1 MAIPSILAGGGL
13 DTPAPHLSNADAR
26 QIALVHYGLS
36 GDFKRFATEKD
47 DTFRIT
53 TQSGQAY
60 VLKIANPAEEPGEI
74 DLQIAL
80 LDHLEQRDGSIPCPR
95 VIADMNGKK
104 NFFYTAPD
112 GTERIVRLLT
122 YLDGTPLDG
131 TESSAT
137 ERKKIGNILARLRL
151 ALAGFTHPAQNRKL
165 AWDIQHLHEL
175 APLLEEIPDHTLRS
189 LLSEGLDRFK
199 KATHDLAQQRR
210 QVLHNDF
217 SRSNLVVDHSAA
229 EFVTGVIDFGD
240 AVETAIVID
249 VSTALLNQLPR
260 TATDDPFAAGRDILR
275 GYLSVA
281 DLTASEMDMLP
292 HLIMGRVI
300 ARALLSLWRA
310 QIFPQN
316 AEYILRNTEQG
327 WWQLKWF
334 ATRSDSQLRNELQ
347 KFQ

>member
-1 MAIPSILAGGGL
+1 M
-13 DTPAPHLSNADAR
+13 
-26 QIALVHYGLS
+26 
-36 GDFKRFATEKD
+36 
-47 DTFRIT
+47 
-53 TQSGQAY
+53 
-60 VLKIANPAEEPGEI
+60 
-74 DLQIAL
+74 
-80 LDHLEQRDGSIPCPR
+80 
-95 VIADMNGKK
+95 
-104 NFFYTAPD
+104 
-112 GTERIVRLLT
+112 
-122 YLDGTPLDG
+122 
-131 TESSAT
+131 
-137 ERKKIGNILARLRL
+137 RL

-175 APLLEEIPDHTLRS
+175 VPLLEEIPDLTLRG

-199 KATHDLAQQRR
+199 EATHDLAQQRR

-260 TATDDPFAAGRDILR
+260 TAIDDPFAAGRDILR

-281 DLTASEMDMLP
+281 DLTPREMNMLP
-292 HLIMGRVI
+292 LLIMGRVI

-334 ATRSDSQLRNELQ
+334 ASRSDNQLRNELQ